1 MEETKNLSAL
11 LKFNAAGEL
20 RNILLNVDTDEE
32 EKLIRKAFSKM
43 IRPNLLSWIIGKL
56 S

>member
-11 LKFNAAGEL
+11 LKFNAVGEL
-20 RNILLNVDTDEE
+20 RDILLNVDTDEE
-32 EKLIRKAFSKM
+32 EKLIRKALSKM
-43 IRPNLLSWIIGKL
+43 IKPTLLDWIIGKL

>member
-11 LKFNAAGEL
+11 LKFNTAGEL
-20 RNILLNVDTDEE
+20 GDILLNVDTDEE
-32 EKLIRKAFSKM
+32 EKLIRKALSKM
-43 IRPNLLSWIIGKL
+43 IKPNLLRWIIEKL